1 MTALRRWWSN
11 PWRRPRVLAAIT
23 WGYLLWALIPVA
35 VAIQFSFNAGRSR
48 STWQGFSTR
57 WYWGDPTR
65 SVLHDASLRHAL
77 GNSLTLALLT
87 MLVCAPLGVLLAFG
101 LTRWRGYGQRPAN
114 FLMVLPLVTPEL
126 VIGSTLFL
134 CFTTMYT
141 FVPLGR
147 PAQLLGHVTYNLST
161 VVIVVRARLL
171 MLGRDYEDAA
181 HDLGASPLQAMR
193 TVMLPLLGPAL
204 FASLMVVFATSLDDF
219 VISQFLSADA
229 GSARMQEI
237 SAAVQEG
244 ARAYLNRQYT
254 TIGIVGVV
262 ILAFF
267 GLMALFPDFFVGA
280 LETATTPSGSP
291 LEPPGL
297 AHLLGTDDGV
307 MGADLGAEGDDEA
320 RDVVEIQHG
329 TARHAGIVE
338 AAGPRA
344 ARPAPPCRR
353 ARRRAWTPR
362 RRTSAPAP
370 PARGGARRWRPSS
383 RRARWRARP
392 WRRRRSIGWSASWPA
407 VCTILTCWRCSCR

>member
-1 MTALRRWWSN
+1 MTALQRWWSN

-229 GSARMQEI
+229 GSETVPMKIYDSFRGTQTP
-237 SAAVQEG
+237 AVN
-244 ARAYLNRQYT
+244 ALATVMLVIT
-254 TIGIVGVV
+254 VVAIGLGVIGYRV
-262 ILAFF
+262 LR
-267 GLMALFPDFFVGA
+267 GA
-280 LETATTPSGSP
+280 L
-291 LEPPGL
+291 
-297 AHLLGTDDGV
+297 GTS
-307 MGADLGAEGDDEA
+307 
-320 RDVVEIQHG
+320 
-329 TARHAGIVE
+329 
-338 AAGPRA
+338 
-344 ARPAPPCRR
+344 
-353 ARRRAWTPR
+353 
-362 RRTSAPAP
+362 TSAVEEFA
-370 PARGGARRWRPSS
+370 ALE
-383 RRARWRARP
+383 
-392 WRRRRSIGWSASWPA
+392 
-407 VCTILTCWRCSCR
+407 V